1 VFRSLFA
8 SPPRKPWAPTK
19 PAAQKPTPALAAS
32 ETVLGI
38 NTHFEG
44 DLKSEGNVRV
54 DGAFIGDITARGRV
68 LIGEVASVEGDIVGE
83 AVAIGGLVR
92 GDIVARKIS
101 VLRTGRVWGDL
112 VSEALATE
120 EGAFIQ
126 GQITMEERVDI
137 AGRLPPS
144 VEADELEEAEA
155 ASEPSL
161 ADQESPAD

>member
-1 VFRSLFA
+1 L
-8 SPPRKPWAPTK
+8 APAK
-19 PAAQKPTPALAAS
+19 PATQKPTPALAVS

-68 LIGEVASVEGDIVGE
+68 LIGEVASVEGDIIGE

-126 GQITMEERVDI
+126 GQITMEEHVDI

-144 VEADELEEAEA
+144 AEADELEEAEA
-155 ASEPSL
+155 TSEPSL
-161 ADQESPAD
+161 ADQESPSD